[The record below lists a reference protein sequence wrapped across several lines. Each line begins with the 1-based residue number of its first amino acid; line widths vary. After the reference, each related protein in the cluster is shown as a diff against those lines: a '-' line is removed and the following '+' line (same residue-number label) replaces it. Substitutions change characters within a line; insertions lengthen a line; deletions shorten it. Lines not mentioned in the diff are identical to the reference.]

1 VLFVAEKNKG
11 RRRNEVRSSGH
22 KSNITNKFIDEFKSV
37 GNLICKNDT
46 SSYFLTFFSFF
57 FSPPYFSQYILREYF
72 CQCLLMNLIREY
84 SIDKIHH
91 NLLIIFFLSMFLF
104 VFVNFLVVHWKTK
117 KDLFV
122 RLYQRETF
130 PLVVLFC
137 IKYLFILKK

>member
-1 VLFVAEKNKG
+1 LNQNRDADKLSVGVAKFVVEVWFVIKLVGVLFVAEKNKG

-22 KSNITNKFIDEFKSV
+22 KSNITNEFIDEFKSV

-72 CQCLLMNLIREY
+72 CQCLPMNLIREY

-91 NLLIIFFLSMFLF
+91 NLLINFFFYQCFYLYLLIF
-104 VFVNFLVVHWKTK
+104 W
-117 KDLFV
+117 
-122 RLYQRETF
+122 
-130 PLVVLFC
+130 
-137 IKYLFILKK
+137 